1 MLVSGQN
8 DRHYQ
13 KFGCF
18 SFGESRSLSPDN
30 LLERVISPE
39 KDVKHR
45 PVVVVA
51 EWLRRR
57 NRNPLGSPR
66 AGSSHADYE
75 ELFFR
80 FLALISECFGNDF
93 LTTNKFDL
101 NQLIPLNLQRKVK
114 NLKHGI
120 VFHNH
125 FENLKMSTLLKT

>member
-8 DRHYQ
+8 DRHQ
-13 KFGCF
+13 KLGCF
-18 SFGESRSLSPDN
+18 SFGESRSLSPDK

-51 EWLRRR
+51 ELLRRR
-57 NRNPLGSPR
+57 NRNLLGSPR
-66 AGSSHADYE
+66 AGSNPADCE
-75 ELFFR
+75 ELFSC
-80 FLALISECFGNDF
+80 FLALISECFGNDL
-93 LTTNKFDL
+93 LTTSKFDL

-120 VFHNH
+120 VFHLVTYQIILK
-125 FENLKMSTLLKT
+125 NLK